1 MAVVQRPPATGG
13 TPDQCGP
20 NDAEALFREAKRRER
35 RRRLAWLGIVVIIV
49 GALAAVFATT
59 RPSPPS
65 PPHIPKLTSSG
76 RLKSPGLPVGAIVSL
91 QHAGPLAVSPNGAL
105 YVADAARHEILVRLS
120 DGRFGVVAGDGKAGY
135 SGDGELATKA
145 QLSDVSDITFAPN
158 GDLYIADGERVR
170 VVEGNGRIHT
180 LVGDGGSATVVAN
193 GTPAL
198 SAALDPVASIAFT
211 PSGQLYL
218 ATRSQLLRLSASD
231 QLEVVPA
238 VVTSGVNANRGP
250 LSDFGAIAVD
260 AQGNV
265 YASSTFAG
273 WSIFKIS
280 PDGVTTY
287 LGYARRS
294 GGNTAV
300 VERGPGGAIE
310 ADDGPIVLRVQGT
323 RLVTAY
329 AVNHVPGIKEFVFMD
344 YFALAPNG
352 TLYADNLGPPAFE
365 PYQQIVSVNDD
376 HALSLWQGAAR
387 R

>member
-1 MAVVQRPPATGG
+1 MASGCEWSRETGG
-13 TPDQCGP
+13 STRSSETGDRP
-20 NDAEALFREAKRRER
+20 LWWRMVRRPSR
-35 RRRLAWLGIVVIIV
+35 RPWILW
-49 GALAAVFATT
+49 
-59 RPSPPS
+59 RPSPS
-65 PPHIPKLTSSG
+65 P
-76 RLKSPGLPVGAIVSL
+76 R
-91 QHAGPLAVSPNGAL
+91 AG
-105 YVADAARHEILVRLS
+105 
-120 DGRFGVVAGDGKAGY
+120 K
-135 SGDGELATKA
+135 
-145 QLSDVSDITFAPN
+145 
-158 GDLYIADGERVR
+158 
-170 VVEGNGRIHT
+170 
-180 LVGDGGSATVVAN
+180 
-193 GTPAL
+193 
-198 SAALDPVASIAFT
+198 
-211 PSGQLYL
+211 LYL